1 MSFRYPDGMRR
12 LINELSKLPSVGERS
27 ATRLAYHLLTK
38 GKEDAPMLAETISSA
53 IESIRSCRYCH
64 IMCDSEVCDVCSSSS
79 RDSSKICVVEK
90 PADVFALE
98 RSAGFKGLYH
108 VLHGVWSPLRGVKPE
123 NTKVG
128 SLIQRLRVP
137 EAEDPIG
144 RPVEELIVATSTTVD
159 GEATALYIAR
169 ELEDTQIS
177 MSRIGQGLPR
187 GGELEYAD
195 EMTLSLSLEGRRKIA

>member
-1 MSFRYPDGMRR
+1 MRR

-27 ATRLAYHLLTK
+27 ATRLAYHLLTNGK
-38 GKEDAPMLAETISSA
+38 GDASMLAETILSA
-53 IESIRSCRYCH
+53 TESITSCRYCH
-64 IMCDSEVCDVCSSSS
+64 IMSDAELCAICADSS
-79 RDSSKICVVEK
+79 RDVSQMCVVEK

-98 RSAGFKGLYH
+98 RSAGYKGLYH

-128 SLIQRLRVP
+128 SLLERLRTP
-137 EAEDPIG
+137 D
-144 RPVEELIVATSTTVD
+144 ELIVATSTTVD

-169 ELEDTQIS
+169 ELEDTAIS

-195 EMTLSLSLEGRRKIA
+195 EMTLSLSLEGRRKIL